1 MMKEH
6 PFFKETFSLSVE
18 QATLIRFLFFLEN
31 LVSEV
36 SGGDESESKEGKIP
50 NFSMT

>member
-1 MMKEH
+1 MKEH

-18 QATLIRFLFFLEN
+18 QATLVRFLFFLEN
-31 LVSEV
+31 LVN
-36 SGGDESESKEGKIP
+36 GGDKSKSKEGQIP